1 MELETTRFGTI
12 TIQADDILTFEDG
25 LVGLG
30 QYRRFVLIQHDSEGP
45 FWWLQSVEE
54 PSLAL
59 LLIDPWYFRPD
70 YEVVLSDAE
79 VERLRLSESTPRAV
93 LTTVS
98 IPPGKP
104 HAMTSNLLAPLVINL
119 ELRIGR
125 QVILDDERYHTRHPI
140 LQELWRTAQATEA
153 AG

>member
-12 TIQADDILTFEDG
+12 TIQADDIITFEDG

-45 FWWLQSVEE
+45 FWWLQSAEE
-54 PSLAL
+54 PDFAL

-79 VERLRLSESTPRAV
+79 VEQLRLSESTPKAV
-93 LTTVS
+93 LTTVT
-98 IPPGKP
+98 IPSGKP
-104 HAMTSNLLAPLVINL
+104 LAMTSNLLAPIVINTA
-119 ELRIGR
+119 LRIGR
-125 QVILDDERYHTRHPI
+125 QVILDDERYHTRHQI
-140 LQELWRTAQATEA
+140 LQEMCRTAQAA
-153 AG
+153 KVAG

>member
-12 TIQADDILTFEDG
+12 RVQAEDIITFEDG
-25 LVGLG
+25 LVGLE
-30 QYRRFVLIQHDSEGP
+30 QYQRFVLIRHDEEGP
-45 FWWLQSVEE
+45 FWWLQSVDE

-59 LLIDPWYFRPD
+59 LLIDPWYFRAD

-79 VERLRLSESTPRAV
+79 AERLRIDESTPKVV

-98 IPPGKP
+98 IPSGKP

-119 ELRIGR
+119 ELRLGR
-125 QVILDDERYHTRHPI
+125 QVILEDERYHTRHPI
-140 LQELWRTAQATEA
+140 LQEMWRSVQTTEV

>member
-12 TIQADDILTFEDG
+12 KIQADDLITFEDG
-25 LVGLG
+25 LVGLN
-30 QYRRFVLIQHDSEGP
+30 QYRHFVLIQHDSEGP
-45 FWWLQSVEE
+45 FWWLQSAEE
-54 PSLAL
+54 PSFAL

-70 YEVVLSDAE
+70 YEVVLSEAE
-79 VERLRLSESTPRAV
+79 VERLQLSESTPRAV
-93 LTTVS
+93 LTTVT

-104 HAMTSNLLAPLVINL
+104 HAMTSNLLAPIVINTA
-119 ELRIGR
+119 LRIGR

-140 LQELWRTAQATEA
+140 LQEMWRTAQAAEA

>member
-12 TIQADDILTFEDG
+12 NVQANDLITLEDG
-25 LVGLG
+25 LVGLS
-30 QYRRFVLIQHDSEGP
+30 QYRRFVLIRHDSEGP

-54 PSLAL
+54 PSFAM
-59 LLIDPWYFRPD
+59 LLIDPWYFCAD
-70 YEVVLSDAE
+70 YEVVLSDADAE
-79 VERLRLSESTPRAV
+79 KLQMREDTPKAV

-98 IPPGKP
+98 IPPGNP
-104 HAMTSNLLAPLVINL
+104 HAMTANLLAPLIINT

-125 QVILDDERYHTRHPI
+125 QVILDDERYQTRHQI
-140 LQELWRTAQATEA
+140 LQEMWRSVQVAKA

>member
-12 TIQADDILTFEDG
+12 IIQADDIITFEDG
-25 LVGLG
+25 LVGLS
-30 QYRRFVLIQHDSEGP
+30 QYRRFVLIRHDSEGP
-45 FWWLQSVEE
+45 FWWLQSTEE
-54 PSLAL
+54 PSFAL

-79 VERLRLSESTPRAV
+79 VERLQLSESSPRAV
-93 LTTVS
+93 LTTVT
-98 IPPGKP
+98 IPPSKP
-104 HAMTSNLLAPLVINL
+104 HAMTSNLLAPIVINTA
-119 ELRIGR
+119 LRIGR

-140 LQELWRTAQATEA
+140 LQEMWRTAQAAEA